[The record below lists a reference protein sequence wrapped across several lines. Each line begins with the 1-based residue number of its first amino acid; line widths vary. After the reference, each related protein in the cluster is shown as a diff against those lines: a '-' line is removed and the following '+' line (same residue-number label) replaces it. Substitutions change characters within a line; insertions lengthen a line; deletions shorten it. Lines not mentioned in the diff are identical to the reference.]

1 MRQLPILTN
10 IWNYLTS
17 PTLPRTSL
25 SIREHHLALIKL
37 RSRGKEF
44 EPTNLGVLK
53 LPNGLVKASFTEPNI
68 TDRSSFVQ
76 GLKKTV
82 TLAGL
87 KDLKTLSATL
97 PNGSARSLV
106 VSFDNIPSSRAEL
119 AQMIEWKVER
129 SIGHKFSELRVS
141 YKRLSDFNGQPH
153 WLVSAVHEQV
163 IAQYEG
169 LFKELDWQIGFIAPQ
184 HLGEAQWLMR
194 SRLKEDQAVLSLND
208 KGFDAVIVRGDEP
221 YLVRS
226 VECPIE
232 ERENEFYR
240 LVLFYRD
247 RLLPE
252 NPSLSINRLLTIGNA
267 ADQQRFRDL
276 VSSALEKKITLLL
289 PQQLGL
295 KVDPNAPF
303 VNFAAAGGLAT
314 MAWG

>member
-1 MRQLPILTN
+1 MRQLPILSN
-10 IWNYLTS
+10 VWNYLTS

-37 RSRGKEF
+37 QSRGKEF
-44 EPTNLGVLK
+44 EPANLGVLK
-53 LPNGLVKASFTEPNI
+53 LPNGFVKASFTEPNI
-68 TDRSSFVQ
+68 TDRSSFIQ
-76 GLKKTV
+76 GLKKTA

-106 VSFDNIPSSRAEL
+106 VSFDNIPASRAEL

-129 SIGHKFSELRVS
+129 AIGQKFNELRVS

-169 LFKELDWQIGFIAPQ
+169 VFKELGWQIGYIAPQ

-194 SRLKEDQAVLSLND
+194 SRLKEDQAVVSLNE
-208 KGFDAVIVRGDEP
+208 KGFDTVIVRRDEP
-221 YLVRS
+221 FLVRS

-232 ERENEFYR
+232 ERESEFYR
-240 LVLFYRD
+240 FMLFYRD

-252 NPSLSINRLLTIGNA
+252 NTAFAINRLLTIGTS
-267 ADQQRFRDL
+267 ADQQRFCDL
-276 VSSALEKKITLLL
+276 LSSALEKKITLLV

-314 MAWG
+314 MAWN